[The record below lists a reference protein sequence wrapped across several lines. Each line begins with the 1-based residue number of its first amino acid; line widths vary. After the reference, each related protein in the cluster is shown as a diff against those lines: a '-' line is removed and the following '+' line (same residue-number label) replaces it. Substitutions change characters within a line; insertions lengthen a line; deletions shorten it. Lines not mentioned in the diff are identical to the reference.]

1 MLSDDVPTAVP
12 IKFSSNCR
20 VTWRHQEPD
29 HHQSC
34 YGHLAR
40 YAKWRV
46 PHAPRMPG
54 TFSPPPRISDPDMY
68 RGTCVTHVP
77 WYMPRSL
84 TISFLWNRWRGKR
97 SLLSRR
103 MRNPQVYVFGK
114 RTIALFLPE
123 YSGFST
129 SSFNQLS
136 AAYWTWSW
144 WSLSTQIP

>member
-1 MLSDDVPTAVP
+1 MLSDDVPTAVR

-40 YAKWRV
+40 YVKLRV

-54 TFSPPPRISDPDMY
+54 TFSPPPRISDPDVY
-68 RGTCVTHVP
+68 HGTCVTHVP

-84 TISFLWNRWRGKR
+84 IISFLWNRWRGKR
-97 SLLSRR
+97 SLHSRR

-123 YSGFST
+123 YFGFST
-129 SSFNQLS
+129 SSFIQLS